1 MEMWLKQD
9 ADLFRIPVL
18 PSELKITSGKTT
30 QTVNINAVGEILLQ
44 GKRTLKTLSF
54 SSFFAST
61 YDPSYCEYR
70 EDFEPVKAIEILE
83 NFKNKGTVNILITEV
98 GINFDGIVTSLE
110 YALEPNTK
118 DYTYTIS
125 FTEDRKVNVPQQ
137 IAASSNNGAAN
148 TSNVSEVRTEKT
160 ATKGTT
166 YVVKKGDCLSKIAKK
181 LTGNEANWRKIY
193 ADNKKVIGSN
203 PNKIYPGQKLI
214 IG

>member
-44 GKRTLKTLSF
+44 GKRTLKRLSF
-54 SSFFAST
+54 SSFFSST

-148 TSNVSEVRTEKT
+148 TSNVSEVR
-160 ATKGTT
+160 
-166 YVVKKGDCLSKIAKK
+166 KGDCLSKIAKK